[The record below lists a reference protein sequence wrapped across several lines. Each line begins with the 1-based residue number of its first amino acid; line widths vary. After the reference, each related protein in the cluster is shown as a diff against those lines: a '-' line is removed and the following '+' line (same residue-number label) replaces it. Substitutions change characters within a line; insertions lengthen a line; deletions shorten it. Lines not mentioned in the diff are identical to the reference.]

1 VSHTGLSAGARS
13 GIPWHQ
19 IRRLASSM
27 LLLALVALP
36 IWIVYGFASGSLTFF
51 GNCGGKGLIG
61 YNGHYVGGSASTAWA
76 AAAIGGVLLSA
87 AAAETRRREA
97 RTPVVLAFV
106 GVYVASLVVLA
117 LVAPLVWGSRHCA
130 LY

>member
-1 VSHTGLSAGARS
+1 VSHTALSAGARS
-13 GIPWHQ
+13 GIRGRQ
-19 IRRLASSM
+19 IRRFASSM

-36 IWIVYGFASGSLTFF
+36 IWIVYGVASGSLTIF
-51 GNCGGKGLIG
+51 GNCGGQGLIG
-61 YNGHYVGGSASTAWA
+61 YNGHYVGGRASSGWA
-76 AAAIGGVLLSA
+76 AAAIGAVLLLA
-87 AAAETRRREA
+87 GAAESWRREA
-97 RTPVVLAFV
+97 RRPVVLAFV